1 MVALLALCAPR
12 HGFSQSSYFTAI
24 ASPRCSQ
31 NKPLNV
37 ALGVVN
43 IFSDFFIL
51 IVPLPAVWSLQLP
64 IKKKV
69 GISAIMLT
77 GLAYVSIRL
86 TFLAITKHILSVRGY
101 RACVC
106 SILGLHYRI
115 SVNEGS
121 DTTWNIVPLF
131 IVK

>member
-12 HGFSQSSYFTAI
+12 DGFSQMSYLNAI

-64 IKKKV
+64 TKKKV
-69 GISAIMLT
+69 GISAIILT
-77 GLAYVSIRL
+77 GLVYVTVRL
-86 TFLAITKHILSVRGY
+86 TFKAISQAHAKCECL
-101 RACVC
+101 
-106 SILGLHYRI
+106 
-115 SVNEGS
+115 
-121 DTTWNIVPLF
+121 
-131 IVK
+131 

>member
-12 HGFSQSSYFTAI
+12 DGFSQRAYLTAI
-24 ASPRCSQ
+24 ASPRCSL

-51 IVPLPAVWSLQLP
+51 ILPLPAVWSLQLP
-64 IKKKV
+64 VKKKV
-69 GISAIMLT
+69 GISAIILT
-77 GLAYVSIRL
+77 GLAYDSIRL
-86 TFLAITKHILSVRGY
+86 TFLAVSKHILKVAVS

-115 SVNEGS
+115 SVNEGN
-121 DTTWNIVPLF
+121 DNTWNVIPLF